1 MSSGIAPS
9 CAAIGLACLPAFGSG
24 AQTSPASMPPAK
36 IGRAL
41 RCSIATAMFRSRWT
55 HPGLTPGRTT
65 FTSHDE
71 MLRHIE
77 HVEARAPH
85 RHRGTLGR
93 SRQGRETP
101 YLVFTAEGLS
111 DPARIRALNRPI
123 ASVAPAGVEFERT
136 CRS

>member
-1 MSSGIAPS
+1 MLDRYGDVP
-9 CAAIGLACLPAFGSG
+9 
-24 AQTSPASMPPAK
+24 
-36 IGRAL
+36 
-41 RCSIATAMFRSRWT
+41 RSRWT

-85 RHRGTLGR
+85 RPRGTLGR

-123 ASVAPAGVEFERT
+123 ASVAPAGVGREDLPRLT
-136 CRS
+136 YSPGARARIASA